1 MPRFRCVRAPT
12 AEMEGKFKM
21 TVSSKDLLRQ
31 LSELQAPTGDEAEV
45 ASFMEKHFETAG
57 FAVKRDMLGNVIARK
72 GNGEKKIMVA
82 AHMDEIC
89 MAVTSITKDGFIKF
103 AKIGGIYDGI
113 LGGVRVTLHAKQKI
127 LGIIG
132 MKPPHLMKEEE
143 VKRLQEYE
151 ALFVDIGAK
160 SKQEAEKRGIRPGIQ
175 ITFASKFA
183 ELDGD
188 FVVGKA
194 FDNRAGCV
202 VLLKLAETDIP
213 KDVTLFLVGTVREE
227 TGLWGA
233 GTSAFA
239 VEPDF
244 AIALDVCLGGGTPD
258 VPEDN
263 VPIKL
268 GAGPT
273 ISVIEAGGR
282 GLIMSRKLVDWI
294 EGVARKNKI
303 AHQFEVSDK
312 GATDASRMQYVRSG
326 LLTASIGIPSHYI
339 HSQNEVIA
347 LSDLDNT
354 AKLLKA
360 LVNEFPKYK

>member
-1 MPRFRCVRAPT
+1 MV
-12 AEMEGKFKM
+12 
-21 TVSSKDLLRQ
+21 VSSKDLLRQ

-45 ASFMEKHFETAG
+45 ASFMEKHLEAAG
-57 FAVKRDMLGNVIARK
+57 FSVRQDMLGNVIAQK
-72 GNGEKKIMVA
+72 GCGAKKIMVA

-143 VKRLQEYE
+143 AKRLQDYE

-160 SKQEAEKRGIRPGIQ
+160 NKADAEKRGIRPGIQ

-183 ELDGD
+183 ELGSEGEL
-188 FVVGKA
+188 VTGKA

-202 VLLKLAETDIP
+202 VLLRLAEMEIP

-239 VEPDF
+239 VQPDL
-244 AIALDVCLGGGTPD
+244 AVALDVCLGGGTPD

-273 ISVIEAGGR
+273 IGVIEAGGR
-282 GLIMSRKLVDWI
+282 GLIMSRKLVDFI

-303 AHQFEVSDK
+303 AHQFEVSDR

-326 LLTASIGIPSHYI
+326 LLAASIGIPSRYI

-360 LVNEFPKYK
+360 LIADFPKYK